1 MSQDDSTDR
10 SKSIRQD
17 SDRAKRD
24 EVADVPSKHR
34 RETAEQQ
41 QPNNPLSRLKF
52 GNAGSGG
59 AELEPGPEKP

>member
-1 MSQDDSTDR
+1 MSHDDSIDR
-10 SKSIRQD
+10 SKSVP
-17 SDRAKRD
+17 SDADHAKRD
-24 EVADVPSKHR
+24 EPAHAPKKHGK
-34 RETAEQQ
+34 ETAEEQ